1 MGNVKWA
8 VICARQALDHLD
20 GSRPSHELASLGR
33 RICEPEW
40 DLLDQLAQTDWS
52 AGLMQDFPKPEELL
66 DAVAA
71 YLFAELRP
79 QVPKEERFR
88 VLVAANVC
96 AVVAREIRAGTE
108 PDLADVADFRRAIGV
123 EALAPSAEEAP
134 AEAREAAAEL
144 AALLREGRLDDT
156 LAEAIP
162 ILREVAARK
171 LEIARPG
178 YADPG

>member
-1 MGNVKWA
+1 
-8 VICARQALDHLD
+8 
-20 GSRPSHELASLGR
+20 
-33 RICEPEW
+33 
-40 DLLDQLAQTDWS
+40 
-52 AGLMQDFPKPEELL
+52 MQDFPKPEELL

-108 PDLADVADFRRAIGV
+108 PDLADVADFRLAIGV
-123 EALAPSAEEAP
+123 EAPPPSAEEAP

-144 AALLREGRLDDT
+144 AALLREGRLDES
-156 LAEAIP
+156 LGEAIP
-162 ILREVAARK
+162 ILRDVAARK

-178 YADPG
+178 YAGSGE